1 MSGTKQLRIRFTDQ
15 HYETVMAKAKREG
28 ISPSRVIQDYL
39 DGNGPS
45 GRTSDRLYGAVLQMK
60 SLVNQMSAKAKIK
73 GIDLDQ
79 NGIPV
84 KELYDQLQK
93 VHRLILETNGVD
105 LSGTPQGQPVE
116 PMTLE
121 QELRL
126 EIEHERF
133 YDLGQGDAS

>member
-1 MSGTKQLRIRFTDQ
+1 MSGAKQLRIRFTDQ
-15 HYETVMAKAKREG
+15 HYEAVMAKAKREG
-28 ISPSRVIQDYL
+28 ISPSKVIQDYL
-39 DGNGPS
+39 DGNGPG

-60 SLVNQMSAKAKIK
+60 TVVNRISAKAKVK

-93 VHRLILETNGVD
+93 VHFLILEMNGVD
-105 LSGTPQGQPVE
+105 LSGKPQGEPVE

-126 EIEHERF
+126 ELEHERF
-133 YDLGQGDAS
+133 MT